1 MTQQVRQFL
10 EHCRRLLAT
19 GPKPEPK
26 RFRVV
31 NQTRDTLLAA
41 NIEVADS
48 DGKRT
53 KGLLG
58 RKSLP
63 PQGGLWIV
71 PCEAVHSFGMQ
82 FPIDLVYLDRAYR
95 VNKVRENLKPWKIS
109 ACFTAH
115 SVLELPVG
123 AIERSRTQL
132 GDSLEFL
139 PVTASDYC
147 ADT

>member
-1 MTQQVRQFL
+1 MTQPVRQFL
-10 EHCRRLLAT
+10 KLCKRLFAT
-19 GPKPEPK
+19 GPRLELKC
-26 RFRVV
+26 FRVV
-31 NQTRDTLLAA
+31 NQTRDTCLAA

-95 VNKVRENLKPWKIS
+95 VKKVRANLRPWKIS

-123 AIERSRTQL
+123 AIEQSRTQP
-132 GDSLEFL
+132 GDRLEFL
-139 PVTASDYC
+139 SVTASENC